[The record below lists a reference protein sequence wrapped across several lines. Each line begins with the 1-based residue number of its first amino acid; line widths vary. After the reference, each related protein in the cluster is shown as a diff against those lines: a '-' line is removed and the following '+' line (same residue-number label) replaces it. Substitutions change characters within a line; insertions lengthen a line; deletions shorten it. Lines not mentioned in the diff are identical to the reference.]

1 MNKYETLKCHMNMAL
16 KDGQKL
22 RRLTLADI
30 VATIDK
36 AATAGK
42 TRVEI
47 TDAFVEDIL
56 IKYQKIVQEMVD
68 NCPDTEQYANRKAEY
83 LAKLEIVKEY
93 APQLVTDE
101 TAIMG
106 TILTILQFKDEVALL
121 EKKNKGQIM
130 RVVMP
135 AIKGQ
140 VDMAVANKVIDEML
154 KRKVVG

>member
-47 TDAFVEDIL
+47 TDTFVDEIL
-56 IKYQKIVQEMVD
+56 TKYQKTVQEMID
-68 NCPDTEQYANRKAEY
+68 TCPNSEKYASLKTEYE
-83 LAKLEIVKEY
+83 AKLEIVKGY
-93 APQLVTDE
+93 APQLISDE
-101 TAIMG
+101 RAIRQMVLDAVNG
-106 TILTILQFKDEVALL
+106 EYPF
-121 EKKNKGQIM
+121 EKKYRGPIM
-130 RVVMP
+130 KLVMP
-135 AIKGQ
+135 TAKGKA
-140 VDMAVANKVIDEML
+140 DMAVVNKVIGEML
-154 KRKVVG
+154 V

>member
-56 IKYQKIVQEMVD
+56 IKYQKTVQEMID
-68 NCPDTEQYANRKAEY
+68 TCPNNEKYVNLKAEY
-83 LAKLEIVKEY
+83 EAKLEIVKGYAPRLVSDEKAIRQMVLDTVKGEY
-93 APQLVTDE
+93 A
-101 TAIMG
+101 
-106 TILTILQFKDEVALL
+106 F
-121 EKKNKGQIM
+121 EKKNRGVIM
-130 RVVMP
+130 RLIMP
-135 AIKGQ
+135 TLKGK
-140 VDMAVANKVIDEML
+140 VDMAIANKVIGEML
-154 KRKVVG
+154 M